1 MEPDRQ
7 GQCPKGQHP
16 KGQNPQQASTD
27 GPIHAGQCSAISLH
41 ETPLQD
47 LLLSQQTPIELIQP
61 SQAPLEGGQNFF
73 FQQGDFLFPI
83 GNLNPGAQKR
93 QSLTPPQ
100 DFLHGMEG
108 GLQQQKGILL
118 GPAGERWGTRV

>member
-7 GQCPKGQHP
+7 GQCPKGQNP

-47 LLLSQQTPIELIQP
+47 LLLSQQTPWASP
-61 SQAPLEGGQNFF
+61 DSV
-73 FQQGDFLFPI
+73 D
-83 GNLNPGAQKR
+83 K
-93 QSLTPPQ
+93 SLRVTP
-100 DFLHGMEG
+100 
-108 GLQQQKGILL
+108 
-118 GPAGERWGTRV
+118 